1 VFAYA
6 TYPADDELK
15 EFQKILASTTYCLPE
30 RG

>member
-15 EFQKILASTTYCLPE
+15 EFQKTLGGKCMA
-30 RG
+30 